1 MENGQESPHLRT
13 PGVAVLDVLSKVALL
28 SFLVLVMLDP
38 AWGNLTGKAPTA
50 RALSYPMMAFAI
62 PAWWAV
68 RRPTGPYPWLPD
80 LLLTLIGFSDV
91 LGNRL
96 GLYDEVVWFDEW
108 MHFVNVTCLCAA
120 LVLMTMVRTVAVR
133 PLLERS
139 IALGMTAALGWEV
152 FEYVT
157 FVTHSTEAPTA
168 YADTVGDL
176 VMGWFGTIAA
186 ALLVHLA
193 WRSHMPEH
201 RPSTSVLS
209 GESGAAA
216 GDSPAP
222 EW

>member
-13 PGVAVLDVLSKVALL
+13 PGCAVLDVLSKVALL

-108 MHFVNVTCLCAA
+108 MHFVNVMCLSAA

-152 FEYVT
+152 FEYVA

-168 YADTVGDL
+168 YADTIGDL

-193 WRSHMPEH
+193 WRSHMPAH
-201 RPSTSVLS
+201 RPSTSVRS
-209 GESGAAA
+209 GESGAATS
-216 GDSPAP
+216 DSPAP